1 MIDEVVER
9 VQLWRGKDVAVSPL
23 TGGLTNQNFLVEANG
38 AKYVVRLPGR
48 STELLA
54 IDRANE
60 VANAKAAAEA
70 GVGPH
75 VLEVLPDL
83 DVMVLAF
90 VPGVTMSGETLRSH
104 EMARRMAK
112 SIRGLHSGPRFLRD
126 FDMFRLVEYY
136 VGVAEKHGVR
146 VPDSYHGRL
155 DTVAEVERAMRV
167 RPLASVP
174 CHNDLMAENY
184 IDDGER
190 LWIVDYEYSGNND
203 PTFELANTAQE
214 CEFDDALR
222 ETLCEAYFGTA
233 TEALLARMELNA
245 LMSDMGW
252 TLWAAIQTT
261 ISDIDYDFWAWAL
274 ERFGRAA
281 AIMDSPRFPMLLEDV
296 AAG

>member
-1 MIDEVVER
+1 MTIDEVVGR

-38 AKYVVRLPGR
+38 SQYVRLPGR

-70 GVGPH
+70 GVGPD

-136 VGVAEKHGVR
+136 VRVAEDHGVR
-146 VPDSYHGRL
+146 VPDGYHGRL
-155 DTVAEVERAMRV
+155 DTVAEVEMAMRV
-167 RPLASVP
+167 RPLPSVP

-184 IDDGER
+184 IDDGDR
-190 LWIVDYEYSGNND
+190 LWIVDYEYRPPCVLGLLGFRRPCGRLLTGATTTSASRTAGASA
-203 PTFELANTAQE
+203 PCANRPS
-214 CEFDDALR
+214 C
-222 ETLCEAYFGTA
+222 
-233 TEALLARMELNA
+233 ARQCA
-245 LMSDMGW
+245 
-252 TLWAAIQTT
+252 
-261 ISDIDYDFWAWAL
+261 
-274 ERFGRAA
+274 RRA
-281 AIMDSPRFPMLLEDV
+281 
-296 AAG
+296 